1 MACTFEF
8 VAITPETYF
17 CQLKPHI
24 LELLQLYPAV
34 TYAVKKLTELLHH
47 LARQRYFTMLR
58 Q

>member
-47 LARQRYFTMLR
+47 LARQRYVSKI
-58 Q
+58 